1 MPVTDADVERL
12 IRSFAS
18 GETMAEMPSVVD
30 VFTAP
35 PLNPPSSVQ
44 IAFVGSQQLEAFA
57 EAASFVRVADQWS
70 IRHRRRSLQ
79 DNSNVVDFGSG
90 WGRIS
95 RFLLAYVPP
104 TAVYAL
110 DVDVQMTA
118 LIGSTLPGVN
128 ALTVAPFPPT
138 ALRDRMAET
147 ALAFS
152 VFSHLSPAAHAAWA
166 MEFGRIISPGGMAFV
181 TLLDS
186 AFFDQLAR
194 ASVAVAEGDTTTF
207 LYALATLFPNL
218 EDTHARF
225 DRGEPVYAG
234 SGGGGVRSGDYYGWA
249 AIPAEFM
256 RRVWDAAGFDMVEWV
271 PSGVLFAQAMVG
283 LRRRDVG

>member
-110 DVDVQMTA
+110 DGRRPNDRSHRFNAPWRECSDGCAFPTDRA
-118 LIGSTLPGVN
+118 PRPDGRNSPGIQC
-128 ALTVAPFPPT
+128 L
-138 ALRDRMAET
+138 
-147 ALAFS
+147 
-152 VFSHLSPAAHAAWA
+152 LSPLTCGPRGLGDGVRADH
-166 MEFGRIISPGGMAFV
+166 
-181 TLLDS
+181 
-186 AFFDQLAR
+186 LAR
-194 ASVAVAEGDTTTF
+194 RD
-207 LYALATLFPNL
+207 
-218 EDTHARF
+218 
-225 DRGEPVYAG
+225 
-234 SGGGGVRSGDYYGWA
+234 GVGHT
-249 AIPAEFM
+249 P
-256 RRVWDAAGFDMVEWV
+256 
-271 PSGVLFAQAMVG
+271 
-283 LRRRDVG
+283 

>member
-1 MPVTDADVERL
+1 MPGSDPDIERL
-12 IRSFAS
+12 IHSFAS
-18 GETMAEMPSVVD
+18 GEIMADVPPVVD

-35 PLNPPSSVQ
+35 PLNPPASIQ
-44 IAFVGSQQLEAFA
+44 IAFVGAQQLEAFA

-70 IRHRRRSLQ
+70 IRHRQQSLQ
-79 DNSNVVDFGSG
+79 TASHIVDFGSG

-118 LIGSTLPGVN
+118 LVESTLPGVN
-128 ALTVAPFPPT
+128 ALTVAPLPPT
-138 ALRDRMAET
+138 VLRDGVAE
-147 ALAFS
+147 AVLAFS
-152 VFSHLSPAAHAAWA
+152 VFSHLSPAAHTAWA
-166 MEFGRIISPGGMAFV
+166 HEFGRLISPGGMAFV

-186 AFFDQLAR
+186 AFFDQSAR
-194 ASVAVAEGDTTTF
+194 AAVAVAEGDTSTF
-207 LYALATLFPNL
+207 SYALANLFPDL
-218 EDTHARF
+218 DDTRARF

-234 SGGGGVRSGDYYGWA
+234 SGGGGVRTGDYYGWA
-249 AIPAEFM
+249 AIPVEFM
-256 RRVWDAAGFDMVEWV
+256 RRVWDAAGFDIVEWV

-283 LRRRDVG
+283 LRRR